1 MKIKTVVGVTA
12 AIAALSGLAV
22 VAAKYLAREEKEVEA
37 PEGGLQEEGE
47 AMEPAVP
54 EAETEPTPQETDPLG
69 SDEVP
74 AEGSK
79 IVDLLELDPPLT
91 SQEKAVDKETV
102 NEDKVDKPAEAAEP
116 TV

>member
-22 VAAKYLAREEKEVEA
+22 GASKYLAREEKELEDY
-37 PEGGLQEEGE
+37 EWCLQEEGE

-54 EAETEPTPQETDPLG
+54 EAETEPAPQDTAPMG

-74 AEGSK
+74 AEESK
-79 IVDLLELDPPLT
+79 IVDFFKLDPPLT
-91 SQEKAVDKETV
+91 SQEKAVGKETV
-102 NEDKVDKPAEAAEP
+102 NEDKVEKPAEAAEP

>member
-1 MKIKTVVGVTA
+1 MKIKTVVGVAA

-22 VAAKYLAREEKEVEA
+22 GASKYLAREEKEVEDY
-37 PEGGLQEEGE
+37 EWYLQEEGE

-54 EAETEPTPQETDPLG
+54 EAETEPAPQETDPLG
-69 SDEVP
+69 S
-74 AEGSK
+74 AEESK
-79 IVDLLELDPPLT
+79 IVDFFKLDPPLT
-91 SQEKAVDKETV
+91 SQEKAVNKETV

>member
-1 MKIKTVVGVTA
+1 MKIKTVVGVAA

-22 VAAKYLAREEKEVEA
+22 VAKHLAREEKEVKA
-37 PEGGLQEEGE
+37 PESGLQEEGE
-47 AMEPAVP
+47 AVEPAVP

-74 AEGSK
+74 TERSEVADSLK
-79 IVDLLELDPPLT
+79 LDPSLT
-91 SQEKAVDKETV
+91 SQEKAADTETV
-102 NEDKVDKPAEAAEP
+102 NEDKVDMPVEAAEP

>member
-1 MKIKTVVGVTA
+1 MKIKTVVGVAA

-22 VAAKYLAREEKEVEA
+22 VVKHLAREEKEVGA

-47 AMEPAVP
+47 AVEPAVP